1 MPHRKTLKEQYYAY
15 AKDIFDKQE
24 EPDKTVLIQ
33 SALLFASSWYIELED
48 RDGMH
53 HWIGVA
59 LGLAITIGLHRVN
72 NFDNV
77 VPCPFSRSLRRI
89 WKCVWWS
96 IFYREIWTAMGFGR
110 PLRLNSEDCDSPL
123 PDPEDVYGED
133 VYDLPE
139 ELRSYLPGDLDN
151 LAQLWLNFLELSLL
165 AERMLKRHYRPRS
178 VLSSPSQLEEQE
190 AAILACR
197 DRMLTFMNSP
207 DPYLAI
213 HAIHLKTYAS
223 SVLIA
228 LYRPYLW
235 KQLEKSRR
243 FNHVFYSEI
252 ADKAKAAASATTIA
266 LHELMAKN
274 AISVGTSML

>member
-1 MPHRKTLKEQYYAY
+1 
-15 AKDIFDKQE
+15 
-24 EPDKTVLIQ
+24 
-33 SALLFASSWYIELED
+33 
-48 RDGMH
+48 
-53 HWIGVA
+53 
-59 LGLAITIGLHRVN
+59 
-72 NFDNV
+72 
-77 VPCPFSRSLRRI
+77 
-89 WKCVWWS
+89 
-96 IFYREIWTAMGFGR
+96 
-110 PLRLNSEDCDSPL
+110 
-123 PDPEDVYGED
+123 
-133 VYDLPE
+133 
-139 ELRSYLPGDLDN
+139 LDN

-190 AAILACR
+190 VAILACR